1 MWEYSLT
8 YRNPGVTYCPRIFL
22 VSDFVLMAVTI
33 KT

>member
-1 MWEYSLT
+1 MWEDSLT
-8 YRNPGVTYCPRIFL
+8 YRKPGVTYCPRIFL